1 MKRVAVIGLGE
12 IAKVHVPILMQ
23 MPEVELCAVCDLRE
37 ERGKLASGV
46 PFYTDYHQM
55 LAEQKPDCV
64 HLCLPHWLH
73 YPVAKDVVEA
83 GINVFC
89 EKPLALNA
97 GQAREFAKLEQD
109 HPEVKIGLCLQNRY
123 NETTEE
129 LLRIIQSGEEG
140 AVTSVRASVVWA
152 RSKSYYDAEPWRGK
166 METAGGGVMI
176 NQSIHTLDLMEY
188 LGGEIATIRGNI
200 CQLLDYGWV
209 EVEDTASAHILYKNG
224 AVGTFFATVSHAVN
238 TNVEIAVELEK
249 SSYLIQDN
257 KLYKINDGE
266 KVQLAEDAR
275 LPGAKFYYGASHA
288 KLIRIFYEDLE
299 KGGRRYPCAADGV
312 MSMRMIDAIRA
323 SSASGKPEEV

>member
-1 MKRVAVIGLGE
+1 
-12 IAKVHVPILMQ
+12 
-23 MPEVELCAVCDLRE
+23 
-37 ERGKLASGV
+37 
-46 PFYTDYHQM
+46 
-55 LAEQKPDCV
+55 
-64 HLCLPHWLH
+64 
-73 YPVAKDVVEA
+73 
-83 GINVFC
+83 
-89 EKPLALNA
+89 
-97 GQAREFAKLEQD
+97 
-109 HPEVKIGLCLQNRY
+109 
-123 NETTEE
+123 
-129 LLRIIQSGEEG
+129 
-140 AVTSVRASVVWA
+140 
-152 RSKSYYDAEPWRGK
+152 

>member
-46 PFYTDYHQM
+46 PVYTDYHQM

-152 RSKSYYDAEPWRGK
+152 QQVLLRRGAL
-166 METAGGGVMI
+166 AGQSGTRRRRRDDQPEHPYPGPDGV
-176 NQSIHTLDLMEY
+176 
-188 LGGEIATIRGNI
+188 
-200 CQLLDYGWV
+200 
-209 EVEDTASAHILYKNG
+209 
-224 AVGTFFATVSHAVN
+224 
-238 TNVEIAVELEK
+238 
-249 SSYLIQDN
+249 
-257 KLYKINDGE
+257 
-266 KVQLAEDAR
+266 
-275 LPGAKFYYGASHA
+275 P
-288 KLIRIFYEDLE
+288 
-299 KGGRRYPCAADGV
+299 GRRDRHHPGQHLPAA
-312 MSMRMIDAIRA
+312 
-323 SSASGKPEEV
+323 